1 MKLIKRLLKNK
12 MNCKNISLYDVQKMK
27 FILRF

>member
-12 MNCKNISLYDVQKMK
+12 MNCKYISEGVEKTSSELT
-27 FILRF
+27 I